1 MPQKPKLFF
10 ICENCIV
17 HYCLL
22 PEKGLF
28 LARLRRGGYN
38 INVYSKD
45 FEEMKKK
52 FIAAF
57 KKQTVGLSNQDGII
71 CTAERRNSCDISFGT
86 YGEQWLETKKKLV
99 KPSTFKEY
107 KRVFYNDVVP
117 LYGELKLNDITRAMI
132 QNDLLRI
139 FDATPK
145 KAEKMQLMLSCIF
158 NMAEED
164 YQIRSPMKKVVLPF
178 REAKKGSALTKAEEY
193 VLINYCVSKPELK
206 ASSALLVLYLFG
218 LRTSELKTV
227 KVLDDNWIEVI
238 TSKELLGKN
247 EVIRKIPVTAF
258 ARRYLKYIDF
268 EVAKNTIPKTISSA
282 IGRIFPKGK
291 VTPHHPHELRYTF
304 ITRCKECG
312 VNPEL
317 VMLWD
322 GHEEDKDVKSSKVD
336 RGYTDY
342 SEEYQLEQ
350 ARLVDYEI

>member
-1 MPQKPKLFF
+1 MPKKSKLYF
-10 ICENCIV
+10 ICENFIV

-38 INVYSKD
+38 VIVYSKN

-52 FIAAF
+52 FIF
-57 KKQTVGLSNQDGII
+57 EFNRQTAGLPDQTCRTEHHNNCEIL
-71 CTAERRNSCDISFGT
+71 FGA
-86 YGEQWLETKKKLV
+86 YGEQWLETKRQMV

-107 KRVFYNDVVP
+107 ERTYHRDVVT
-117 LYGELKLNDITRAMI
+117 LYGELKLKEITRAML

-139 FDATPK
+139 FDTTPK
-145 KAEKMQLMLSCIF
+145 KAEKMHLMLSCIF

-164 YQIRSPMKKVVLPF
+164 YQIRNPMKKVVLPF
-178 REAKKGSALTKAEEY
+178 REAKKGSALTKSEERI
-193 VLINYCVSKPELK
+193 LTDYCVSKPGLK
-206 ASSALLVLYLFG
+206 ASSALLILYLFG
-218 LRTSELKTV
+218 LRTSELKTL
-227 KVLDDNWIEVI
+227 KVLDDKWIEVI

-247 EVIRKIPVTAF
+247 EVRRKIPVTAF
-258 ARRYLKYIDF
+258 ARRYLQYIDF
-268 EVAKNTIPKTISSA
+268 EVAKNTIPKTITSA
-282 IGRIFPKGK
+282 IARIFPKDK
-291 VTPHHPHELRYTF
+291 VKPHHPHELRYTF

-350 ARLVDYEI
+350 AQLVDYEI

>member
-1 MPQKPKLFF
+1 MPKKSKLFF

-22 PEKGLF
+22 SEKGLF

-38 INVYSKD
+38 IIVYSKD
-45 FEEMKKK
+45 YEAMKEK
-52 FIAAF
+52 FIAEF
-57 KKQTVGLSNQDGII
+57 KRQTARLPNQGGII
-71 CTAERRNSCDISFGT
+71 CKTERHNSCDILFSA
-86 YGEQWLETKKKLV
+86 YGGQWLETKKKLV

-107 KRVFYNDVVP
+107 ERVFNNDVVP
-117 LYGELKLNDITRAMI
+117 LYGELKLKDITRAMI

-139 FDATPK
+139 FEATPK

-164 YQIRSPMKKVVLPF
+164 YQIRSPMRKVVLPF

-193 VLINYCVSKPELK
+193 VLINYCITKPDLK
-206 ASSALLVLYLFG
+206 ASSALMVLYLFG

-247 EVIRKIPVTAF
+247 EVCRKIPVTAF

-268 EVAKNTIPKTISSA
+268 EAAKNTIPKTITSA
-282 IGRIFPKGK
+282 MARIFPRDK
-291 VTPHHPHELRYTF
+291 VKPHHPHELRYTF

-350 ARLVDYEI
+350 ARLVDYKI

>member
-1 MPQKPKLFF
+1 MPKKSKLFF
-10 ICENCIV
+10 ICENYIV

-28 LARLRRGGYN
+28 LARLRRDGYN
-38 INVYSKD
+38 VVVYSKD
-45 FEEMKKK
+45 YEEMKKK
-52 FIAAF
+52 FIAEF
-57 KKQTVGLSNQDGII
+57 NKQTGGLPNPANVIRIEQHN
-71 CTAERRNSCDISFGT
+71 CCDILFGT
-86 YGEQWLETKKKLV
+86 YGKQWLETKKSMV

-107 KRVFYNDVVP
+107 ERAFYRDVVP
-117 LYGELKLNDITRAMI
+117 LYGKFKLKDITRAML
-132 QNDLLRI
+132 QKDLLRI
-139 FDATPK
+139 FETTPK

-164 YQIRSPMKKVVLPF
+164 YQIRNPMKKVVLPF
-178 REAKKGSALTKAEEY
+178 REAKKGSALTKAEEAT
-193 VLINYCVSKPELK
+193 LINYCVSKPNLK

-218 LRTSELKTV
+218 LRTSELKTL

-238 TSKELLGKN
+238 TSKELLGRN
-247 EVIRKIPVTAF
+247 EVPRKIPVTAF
-258 ARRYLKYIDF
+258 ARRYIKYINF
-268 EVAKNTIPKTISSA
+268 GVAKNTIPKTITSA
-282 IGRIFPKGK
+282 IARIFPKDK
-291 VTPHHPHELRYTF
+291 VKPHHPHELRYTF

-350 ARLVDYEI
+350 AQLVDYEI

>member
-1 MPQKPKLFF
+1 MPKKSKLFF
-10 ICENCIV
+10 IWENYIV

-38 INVYSKD
+38 IIVYSKD
-45 FEEMKKK
+45 YEAMKKK
-52 FIAAF
+52 FIAEF
-57 KKQTVGLSNQDGII
+57 NKQTAGLPNQTCRI
-71 CTAERRNSCDISFGT
+71 EHHNSCDILFGT
-86 YGEQWLETKKKLV
+86 YGEQWLEIKRQMV

-107 KRVFYNDVVP
+107 VRAFNRDVVP
-117 LYGELKLNDITRAMI
+117 LYGGLKLTDITRAML

-139 FDATPK
+139 FDTTPK
-145 KAEKMQLMLSCIF
+145 KAEKMHLMLSCIF

-164 YQIRSPMKKVVLPF
+164 YQIRNPMKKVVLPF
-178 REAKKGSALTKAEEY
+178 REAKKGSALTKSEER
-193 VLINYCVSKPELK
+193 VLTDYCVSKPDLK

-218 LRTSELKTV
+218 LRTSELKTL
-227 KVLDDNWIEVI
+227 KVLNDKWIEVT

-247 EVIRKIPVTAF
+247 EVRRKIPVTAF

-268 EVAKNTIPKTISSA
+268 EVAKNTIPKTITSA
-282 IGRIFPKGK
+282 IARIFPKDK
-291 VTPHHPHELRYTF
+291 VKPHHPHELRYTF

-350 ARLVDYEI
+350 AQLVDYEI

>member
-1 MPQKPKLFF
+1 MSKKSKLFF
-10 ICENCIV
+10 ICENYIV
-17 HYCLL
+17 HYSLL

-38 INVYSKD
+38 VIVYSKNY
-45 FEEMKKK
+45 EAMKKK
-52 FIAAF
+52 FIGEF
-57 KKQTVGLSNQDGII
+57 NKQTVGLPNQTCRTEHHSN
-71 CTAERRNSCDISFGT
+71 CDILLGT
-86 YGEQWLETKKKLV
+86 YGEQWLETKKKMV
-99 KPSTFKEY
+99 KPSTFHEY
-107 KRVFYNDVVP
+107 ERVFNRDVVP
-117 LYGELKLNDITRAMI
+117 RYGELKLKDITRAML

-139 FDATPK
+139 FETTPK

-164 YQIRSPMKKVVLPF
+164 YQIRNPMKKVELPF
-178 REAKKGSALTKAEEY
+178 REAKKGSALTKAEEN
-193 VLINYCVSKPELK
+193 VLTNYCVSKSELK
-206 ASSALLVLYLFG
+206 ASSAIFVLYLFG
-218 LRTSELKTV
+218 LRTSELKTLE
-227 KVLDDNWIEVI
+227 VLNDNWIEVT

-247 EVIRKIPVTAF
+247 EVRRKIPITPF
-258 ARRYLKYIDF
+258 ARRYLAYIDF
-268 EVAKNTIPKTISSA
+268 EVAKNTIPKTITSA
-282 IGRIFPKGK
+282 MARIFPKDK
-291 VTPHHPHELRYTF
+291 VKPHHPHELRYTF

-350 ARLVDYEI
+350 AQLVDYEI